1 MSDWVGDGDG
11 SDALD
16 ELARWLRDAV
26 ARTGL
31 THEALAGRL
40 YRDRTDRRITGD
52 AGRDAAAASCDGGD
66 RGGVRC

>member
-1 MSDWVGDGDG
+1 MSDWAGDGDG

-40 YRDRTDRRITGD
+40 YRDEHSADLRADMPGPDIV
-52 AGRDAAAASCDGGD
+52 S
-66 RGGVRC
+66 